1 MAAFSF
7 FSSNSSIHL
16 FLQCKCECVTN
27 NKGRMNPIIIN
38 YSIISPGLEN
48 ARCICVFVFVG
59 MPNVGKYS
67 LFMGKKNGGQTVFV
81 WFPAAERRRMERMKY
96 CGWCGADGDLEQEHT
111 SGYQKMESKQNIAQ
125 YRALSRGG
133 P

>member
-7 FSSNSSIHL
+7 LSSNSSIHL

-27 NKGRMNPIIIN
+27 IKIRMHSIIIN
-38 YSIISPGLEN
+38 YSIISPGLEEN
-48 ARCICVFVFVG
+48 ARCMLVLVFVG

-81 WFPAAERRRMERMKY
+81 
-96 CGWCGADGDLEQEHT
+96 
-111 SGYQKMESKQNIAQ
+111 
-125 YRALSRGG
+125 
-133 P
+133 